1 MVGEIALIGA
11 VAIARWPAADLVFLA
26 ASTASA
32 SLSQIEG
39 GVIIQSQA
47 SDIVARVQGAVST
60 SRFLGMAGGAALALV
75 LALTVAWQILVLV
88 LTVAGLA
95 LLGAAALGPRQRA
108 EQVAQAGHTSPLSEI
123 PE

>member
-1 MVGEIALIGA
+1 
-11 VAIARWPAADLVFLA
+11 
-26 ASTASA
+26 
-32 SLSQIEG
+32 
-39 GVIIQSQA
+39 VIIQSQA

-75 LALTVAWQILVLV
+75 LALTVAWQILVLI

-95 LLGAAALGPRQRA
+95 LLGAAALGPRERV
-108 EQVAQAGHTSPLSEI
+108 EEIAQGGRISPLSEI